1 MNRADKIT
9 KLCHAVKDWRGVT
22 DAKTG
27 KGLKMPKIN
36 AAGRVVKWLIE
47 LGLNVEQERTR
58 ISQFTK
64 YADFYAWVRSIDEQN
79 TGGLGTAARKT
90 P

>member
-1 MNRADKIT
+1 MNRADKIA

-27 KGLKMPKIN
+27 KWVKMPKIN

-47 LGLNVEQERTR
+47 LGLNAEQERTR

-64 YADFYAWVRSIDEQN
+64 YADFYVWVRSIDEQN
-79 TGGLGTAARKT
+79 PSRQDQAARKE